1 MKPYIIWFIK
11 APLTLSTACLVVVI
25 VRVYSIIILINYVTM
40 NRTEQKISDGVKVY
54 SIAHFSPT
62 EELPVLRSECQ
73 AYPAVCPKV

>member
-1 MKPYIIWFIK
+1 
-11 APLTLSTACLVVVI
+11 
-25 VRVYSIIILINYVTM
+25 M

>member
-1 MKPYIIWFIK
+1 
-11 APLTLSTACLVVVI
+11 
-25 VRVYSIIILINYVTM
+25 M

-73 AYPAVCPKV
+73 AYPAVCPKVWAASQVPWKDASNS